1 MEHLLICKSP
11 SYISHVKNA
20 VHIYPTFYGTK
31 VKNPQSI
38 GLNVMEFAV
47 LGIPS
52 LVSPEVIST
61 YPELLD
67 SILVD
72 CVEWNNV
79 QSVDNKIQSLANL
92 TKSERELEARKIQAV
107 CSIQNHLVTLK
118 CNL

>member
-1 MEHLLICKSP
+1 
-11 SYISHVKNA
+11 
-20 VHIYPTFYGTK
+20 
-31 VKNPQSI
+31 
-38 GLNVMEFAV
+38 MEFAV